1 MSYQTMKTT
10 ITRNIFQL
18 LSVTATL
25 ALLTSFQSQAASK
38 DSEYDKLKETRTL
51 EEVVV
56 TMKRLKKNA
65 FERDYKSIAG
75 KRIFDGPYGNEE
87 FIIAIG
93 QELKNRGEKKRVF
106 TRGIQMPQSYSSS
119 SLDRYHYPITD
130 ECGIENFRFYEG
142 GEFRALAYKQG
153 EKENILDVMTGGGP
167 FSAPGVWGPYDQ
179 IMGKRHKMKMIMGDA
194 KKDGMGLM
202 ESGYA
207 IGMKAKLPTY
217 VLQQYG
223 DNFSIAIDNTGQCLV
238 DKTDEEAANR
248 LLSGK
253 STN

>member
-1 MSYQTMKTT
+1 MKTR
-10 ITRNIFQL
+10 RNKRNFQL
-18 LSVTATL
+18 PLAIASLSFL
-25 ALLTSFQSQAASK
+25 APMQSGLVNAANDDAEFK
-38 DSEYDKLKETRTL
+38 KIKNTQTL

-56 TMKRLKKNA
+56 SAKREKKV

-75 KRIFDGPYGNEE
+75 KRIFDGPYGNEK

-106 TRGIQMPQSYSSS
+106 TRGLKMPQSYASS
-119 SLDRYHYPITD
+119 SLDRYHYPVTD
-130 ECGIENFRFYEG
+130 ACGIEKFTFYEG
-142 GEFRALAYKQG
+142 GDFRALGHRQS
-153 EKENILDVMTGGGP
+153 EKEVLIDVMTGGGP

-179 IMGKRHKMKMIMGDA
+179 VRGKRHKMKMIMGDA
-194 KKDGMGLM
+194 KSDGMGLM

-217 VLQQYG
+217 VMQSYG
-223 DNFSIAIDNTGQCLV
+223 DKFNIAIDKAGQCLV

-248 LLSGK
+248 LISGK
-253 STN
+253 SN